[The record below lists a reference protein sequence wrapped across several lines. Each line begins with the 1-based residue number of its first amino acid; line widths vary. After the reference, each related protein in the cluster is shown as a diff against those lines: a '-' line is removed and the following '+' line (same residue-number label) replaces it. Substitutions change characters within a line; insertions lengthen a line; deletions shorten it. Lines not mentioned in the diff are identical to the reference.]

1 MEKTIAEKK
10 QRLTELKESY
20 ETVKKNPLQLNLKRG
35 VPGKDQLQLSEPML
49 TVLTPEDLYEE
60 TTADFRNYG
69 ILTGIPEA
77 KQFFSEVLGTAPEE
91 VIVGGNSSLQ
101 LMYMVLA
108 SKLFLGQPDRK
119 SAWSQEE
126 QIKFLCPS
134 PGYDR
139 HFNVTEKLGFELIP
153 ISMTDTGPDMDEVER
168 LTASDASIKG
178 IWCVPVYSNPT
189 GTTYSDE
196 VVERLA
202 SMKTLAEDFTI
213 MWDNAYVVHH
223 LTETKEEVKNLL
235 DTCKKYGT
243 EKRVWMFCSTS
254 KISFPGAGVAALASS
269 KENIEWFT
277 EILSDQ
283 TIGFD
288 KVNQKRH
295 VKFLKNKAHLME
307 HMEKHA
313 VLLQPKFHKIDTL
326 LSEYF
331 KDDNI
336 LEWTVPNGGY
346 FVHLTTQEGCATQIV
361 EALAAIGVSVT
372 EANSSYPY
380 STNPK
385 DNSIRLAPTSI
396 PVEEVEEAV
405 QMICLCAEMVT
416 LEKELQSNK

>member
-1 MEKTIAEKK
+1 MRKTNAEKE

-20 ETVKKNPLQLNLKRG
+20 ETVKKHPLQLNLKRG

-49 TVLTPEDLYEE
+49 TVLSPEDLYEE
-60 TTADFRNYG
+60 STSDLRNYG

-77 KQFFSEVLGTAPEE
+77 KQFFSEVLETAPEE

-101 LMYMVLA
+101 LMYMVLV
-108 SKLFLGQPDRK
+108 SKLFLGQPDRDA
-119 SAWSQEE
+119 AWSKEE

-139 HFNVTEKLGFELIP
+139 HFNMTEKLGFELIP
-153 ISMTDTGPDMDEVER
+153 IPMTDTGPDMDEVEK

-223 LTETKEEVKNLL
+223 LTDTKEQVKNLL
-235 DTCKKYGT
+235 EICKKYGS
-243 EKRVWMFCSTS
+243 EKRAWMFCSTS
-254 KISFPGAGVAALASS
+254 KITFPGAGVAALASS
-269 KENIEWFT
+269 RENIEWFT
-277 EILSDQ
+277 DILSDQ

-295 VKFLKNKAHLME
+295 VKFLKNKTHLLK
-307 HMEKHA
+307 HMGKHA
-313 VLLQPKFHKIDTL
+313 ELLQPKFHKINALFSD
-326 LSEYF
+326 YF
-331 KDDNI
+331 KDEKI
-336 LEWTVPNGGY
+336 LEWTNPNGGY
-346 FVHLTTQEGCATQIV
+346 FVHLTTQDGCATEIV
-361 EALAAIGVSVT
+361 EALATIGVSVT

-380 STNPK
+380 GTNLK
-385 DNSIRLAPTSI
+385 DNSIRLAPTSVSI
-396 PVEEVEEAV
+396 EEVEKAV

-416 LEKELQSNK
+416 LEKNLHSNK